1 MWRWSAVQG
10 INPVRPGFTSDLV
23 FLPSLLLANWKGGL
37 HFSSFVCFLEKQ
49 IIIGII
55 SEYGRWAA
63 TQAREDTHPIGVQSR
78 TQTLVCSYCACLR
91 SKKIEGS
98 GYEIDW
104 SLGRIWTRWDRGRP
118 DGLTENWQTARGRN
132 MAEVE
137 REAKVAKFE
146 VIIALWTSCLA
157 CNCSNT
163 SGALYLGSS

>member
-1 MWRWSAVQG
+1 MEVAKKYIENNKIGPLILSWIGTTSSVWKWSPVPG
-10 INPVRPGFTSDLV
+10 INPVRQGLTSDLV
-23 FLPSLLLANWKGGL
+23 FLPIFGYFIFLLLSKELSCHAGARRL
-37 HFSSFVCFLEKQ
+37 SS
-49 IIIGII
+49 
-55 SEYGRWAA
+55 
-63 TQAREDTHPIGVQSR
+63 
-78 TQTLVCSYCACLR
+78 
-91 SKKIEGS
+91 
-98 GYEIDW
+98 DW

-163 SGALYLGSS
+163 SGALYLGST